1 MPTKNAQGRIRDR
14 SKSPKVCL
22 KNATGPVMPGHQMA
36 EEKFY
41 IAQDESA
48 QLRAY
53 CHARSITLS
62 ALVRTLV
69 VRWMDRQKEIAT
81 DRERE
86 RARLREIDNAIARAD
101 AQNV

>member
-1 MPTKNAQGRIRDR
+1 MPAKNPQGRIRDR
-14 SKSPKVCL
+14 SKTPKVCL
-22 KNATGPVMPGHQMA
+22 KNATGPVRTGSQMA

-41 IAQDESA
+41 LSQDEST

-62 ALVRTLV
+62 ALVRTLM

-81 DRERE
+81 ERARE
-86 RARLREIDNAIARAD
+86 RARLAEIDNAIARAD